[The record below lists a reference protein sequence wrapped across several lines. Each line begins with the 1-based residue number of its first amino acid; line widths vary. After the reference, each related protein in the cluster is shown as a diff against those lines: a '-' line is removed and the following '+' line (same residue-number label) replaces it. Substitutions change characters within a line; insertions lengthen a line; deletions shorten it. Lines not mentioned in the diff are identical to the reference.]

1 MYDMGKIIKA
11 VNGNKKQPQKE
22 VKEQQVSVDAQARLA
37 EILSDSPRL
46 VSLNGT
52 EWEVR
57 ALRMGTQYLIAKKA
71 IEINKAES
79 ATMGDII
86 KQFAVNIPAVID
98 VLALALLNDKEK
110 IFLNG
115 NESEGF
121 SPLYY
126 ATRDTLMW
134 ECPVSDF
141 AELLYEVLS
150 LIDISFFMDSNRI
163 LEIIKETTVAKTMRK
178 KTQER
183 R

>member
-1 MYDMGKIIKA
+1 MGEKKIIKA
-11 VNGNKKQPQKE
+11 AGPKKKE
-22 VKEQQVSVDAQARLA
+22 VALEKNEQVSVDAQARLA

-52 EWEVR
+52 QWEVR
-57 ALRMGTQYLIAKKA
+57 ALRMGTQYLIANKA